1 MVKNINYMLAIF
13 VTLNSIG
20 SIYTEHTLN
29 ITSENINDLT
39 DNQRKCVFEMIRQRF
54 IDLIDS
60 SKYLVLDLFILKL
73 FLILCHSLFKL
84 NTLITNCIFCEVIQ
98 SIKMIHNIISI
109 ENQRFQQ
116 NPKNTS

>member
-60 SKYLVLDLFILKL
+60 KYVDRENWVSRYYTFSKY
-73 FLILCHSLFKL
+73 
-84 NTLITNCIFCEVIQ
+84 TLIIY
-98 SIKMIHNIISI
+98 SIV
-109 ENQRFQQ
+109 F
-116 NPKNTS
+116 